1 LKTIPPRG
9 FRRRVRFPLGY
20 LESCRYFTRI
30 CGVHTHLYDFRIEEN
45 SIDTAGFAPLKYIP
59 QRPVEIVVW
68 RQDGSRLMQK
78 IDAQEQDE
86 YLQIVEALLDKAR
99 AGRLNRLL
107 LRHP

>member
-1 LKTIPPRG
+1 MK
-9 FRRRVRFPLGY
+9 
-20 LESCRYFTRI
+20 
-30 CGVHTHLYDFRIEEN
+30 D
-45 SIDTAGFAPLKYIP
+45 IP

-68 RQDGSRLMQK
+68 RQDGSRLMRK

>member
-1 LKTIPPRG
+1 M
-9 FRRRVRFPLGY
+9 
-20 LESCRYFTRI
+20 
-30 CGVHTHLYDFRIEEN
+30 
-45 SIDTAGFAPLKYIP
+45 DTAGFAPLKYIP

-68 RQDGSRLMQK
+68 RQDGSRLMRK

>member
-1 LKTIPPRG
+1 M
-9 FRRRVRFPLGY
+9 
-20 LESCRYFTRI
+20 
-30 CGVHTHLYDFRIEEN
+30 
-45 SIDTAGFAPLKYIP
+45 
-59 QRPVEIVVW
+59 EIVVW
-68 RQDGSRLMQK
+68 RQDGSRLMRK

>member
-1 LKTIPPRG
+1 M
-9 FRRRVRFPLGY
+9 
-20 LESCRYFTRI
+20 
-30 CGVHTHLYDFRIEEN
+30 
-45 SIDTAGFAPLKYIP
+45 KYIP

-68 RQDGSRLMQK
+68 GQDGSRLMRK